1 MARMVECLAGPPLCI
16 CRGMFGNIRL
26 VSSQM
31 SSRRSGIDDGP
42 VPLFC
47 PLLARVRSLRVESSN
62 RNLRFAWLQCHAG
75 EDVGNSS
82 SPLTLLLGDLI
93 GLNPAC

>member
-1 MARMVECLAGPPLCI
+1 MVECLAGPPLCI

-47 PLLARVRSLRVESSN
+47 HLLARVRSLRPKPKV
-62 RNLRFAWLQCHAG
+62 RMLQCHAG
-75 EDVGNSS
+75 EDVGNSLY
-82 SPLTLLLGDLI
+82 PLTLLLGDLI